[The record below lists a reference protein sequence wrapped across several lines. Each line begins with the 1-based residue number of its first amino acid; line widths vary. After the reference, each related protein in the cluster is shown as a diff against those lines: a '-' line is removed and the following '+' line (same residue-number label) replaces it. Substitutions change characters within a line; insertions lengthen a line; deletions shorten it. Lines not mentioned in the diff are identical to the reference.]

1 SSGTQRGLV
10 VTNANDAANATT
22 EALALLNNA
31 ETTAN
36 TVTDYLLITSSAT
49 DTTSDAIDVSDSDLF
64 NAINIGTNFLVASGD
79 SINDFTRNGL
89 QVTSNALTLA
99 LQANK
104 GLEVDANGLSLID
117 CVSGEILKYN
127 GSNQWACAADN
138 GTGAAPTLQEVYDM
152 NETGGKVMVPFTST
166 DGAFLVRDTA
176 TPLGGTLLAVQNDTG
191 ATSYF

>member
-10 VTNANDAANATT
+10 VTNANDAANAVT

-49 DTTSDAIDVSDSDLF
+49 DTTSDAIDVSDADLF

-79 SINDFTRNGL
+79 SINDFTGNGL
-89 QVTSNALTLA
+89 QVTANALTLL

-104 GLEVDANGLSLID
+104 GLEVDSNGLSLID
-117 CVSGEILKYN
+117 CSSGEILKYT
-127 GSNQWACAADN
+127 GSTQWACSSDSTG
-138 GTGAAPTLQEVYDM
+138 GTVTLQSAYD
-152 NETGGKVMVPFTST
+152 N
-166 DGAFLVRDTA
+166 
-176 TPLGGTLLAVQNDTG
+176 
-191 ATSYF
+191 